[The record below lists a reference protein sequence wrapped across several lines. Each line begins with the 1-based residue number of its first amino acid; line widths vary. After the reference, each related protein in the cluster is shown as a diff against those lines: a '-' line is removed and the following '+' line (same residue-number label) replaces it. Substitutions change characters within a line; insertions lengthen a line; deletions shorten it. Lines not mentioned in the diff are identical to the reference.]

1 MLRPEA
7 GRLRHFWAISTV
19 RSFAVVALLL
29 GSTVAL
35 LPACPKIVKQESA
48 TGPDG
53 KEKGAKP
60 ITLDESGEGVAKG
73 IVTYPGGDR
82 VDWKSIEL
90 PKDQRGTL
98 SLTLTW
104 VPPRPGL
111 QLAFDVFDPNGKQ
124 VASAK
129 GGKKSGKRSRDTAI
143 DNASGK
149 FFVRIY
155 AVGRGDAGTYTFKA
169 NFVQGV
175 GAGADIP
182 EPPRL
187 PAVPEAEVPCDPS
200 QFDKKNPACK
210 TVCPIPMDPS
220 WPACAGACPNP
231 PDVNIASCQATMPC
245 PNPPDPRVRSCPKAA
260 PLKVSGSVINVQ
272 ATSDGVIITVNRG
285 TKQGVAAK
293 WNGRLLTA
301 GGAPVNGGNFSVIK
315 VSERNCVGKVKLTT
329 DTVNA
334 NLDVELTPP

>member
-1 MLRPEA
+1 MLRTLA
-7 GRLRHFWAISTV
+7 GRHSRAYSSAAFIVSLIFGGLCAIV
-19 RSFAVVALLL
+19 
-29 GSTVAL
+29 
-35 LPACPKIVKQESA
+35 LPACPKIVKQDSA

-60 ITLDESGEGVAKG
+60 IVLDDSGEGVAKG

-129 GGKKSGKRSRDTAI
+129 GGKRSSKRSRDTAI

-169 NFVQGV
+169 NFEQGV
-175 GAGADIP
+175 GAVADIP
-182 EPPRL
+182 DPPRL
-187 PAVPEAEVPCDPS
+187 PAEVPCDPT

-210 TVCPIPMDPS
+210 AVCPTPMDPS
-220 WPACAGACPNP
+220 WPACAGACPTP
-231 PDVNIASCQATMPC
+231 PSADIPSCQATMPC

>member
-1 MLRPEA
+1 MLRTLA
-7 GRLRHFWAISTV
+7 GRHSRAYSSAAFIVSLIFGGLCAI
-19 RSFAVVALLL
+19 A
-29 GSTVAL
+29 
-35 LPACPKIVKQESA
+35 LPACPKIVKQDSA

-60 ITLDESGEGVAKG
+60 IVLDDSGEGIAKG

-129 GGKKSGKRSRDTAI
+129 GGKRSSKRSRDTAI

-155 AVGRGDAGTYTFKA
+155 AVGRGDAGSYTFKA
-169 NFVQGV
+169 NFEQGV
-175 GAGADIP
+175 GAVADIP
-182 EPPRL
+182 DPPRL
-187 PAVPEAEVPCDPS
+187 PAVPEAEVPCDPT
-200 QFDKKNPACK
+200 QFDKQNPACK
-210 TVCPIPMDPS
+210 AVCPTPMDPS
-220 WPACAGACPNP
+220 WPACAGACP
-231 PDVNIASCQATMPC
+231 
-245 PNPPDPRVRSCPKAA
+245 
-260 PLKVSGSVINVQ
+260 
-272 ATSDGVIITVNRG
+272 
-285 TKQGVAAK
+285 
-293 WNGRLLTA
+293 
-301 GGAPVNGGNFSVIK
+301 
-315 VSERNCVGKVKLTT
+315 
-329 DTVNA
+329 
-334 NLDVELTPP
+334 TPPSPCSAGPPCRCRTTPHRPKDVCVRRWPQRASRCCKTWRRH